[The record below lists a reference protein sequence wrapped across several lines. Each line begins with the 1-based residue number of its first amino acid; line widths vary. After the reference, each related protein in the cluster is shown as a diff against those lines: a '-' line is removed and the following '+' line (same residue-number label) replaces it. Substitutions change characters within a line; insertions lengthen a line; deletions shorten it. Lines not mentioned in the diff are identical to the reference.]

1 MFGFRGGDLFIS
13 DATYSAQL
21 IARCHR
27 PGAARHLMSV
37 RLGLWVACGKDCLE
51 FEKIGAMSLN
61 CGVLGPCRPS
71 LFWLS
76 PLPWRVG
83 LARWS
88 GRSSWATAAEIEK
101 KKYGIQRSKKRENM
115 SISGYIFFFF
125 VLYFLF
131 FSIAL
136 WYLCSLRL
144 GTWAKYCI
152 RPHPLEYIHT
162 HIQ

>member
-13 DATYSAQL
+13 DATYSTQL

-76 PLPWRVG
+76 PLPWLVG
-83 LARWS
+83 LARWL

-101 KKYGIQRSKKRENM
+101 KNMGSKEVGKKRENM

-144 GTWAKYCI
+144 GTWAKYCV
-152 RPHPLEYIHT
+152 RPHLLE
-162 HIQ
+162 